1 MCAVSE
7 LLPTAMSEREVTG
20 GTNSDPR
27 PMNRI
32 AALVVKRKGKKK
44 VKIEKKEVKR
54 EGKINMK
61 E

>member
-1 MCAVSE
+1 
-7 LLPTAMSEREVTG
+7 MSEREVTG

-27 PMNRI
+27 PMILI